1 MTRENTLAVI
11 FGVDAK
17 NDLKEAHDTLRNYNK
32 VLLVG
37 DDRKA
42 LHKRVLEIERDFPK
56 EKAIYV
62 QADLT
67 KEDELA
73 KLICLVKHKF
83 GGADHVLN
91 YTDIEGFNQ
100 KTLVEGA
107 FEKFHAEAVN
117 G

>member
-1 MTRENTLAVI
+1 MNRENTLAVI
-11 FGVDAK
+11 FGVEGNK
-17 NDLKEAHDTLRNYNK
+17 DLKEVHDTIRNYNK

-42 LHKRVLEIERDFPK
+42 LHERVLEIEKQFPE
-56 EKAIYV
+56 EKPMYV
-62 QADLT
+62 QADVT

-73 KLICLVKHKF
+73 KLICLVKYKF

-91 YTDIEGFNQ
+91 YTDIQDENE
-100 KTLVEGA
+100 KTLAEGA

-117 G
+117 A